1 MAKPQEG
8 PWLSG
13 GLNVERLSFPNSF
26 YQLLQVG
33 LGNFSGNWIPCLS
46 WLRLAQSSSHF
57 HPECMKGTA
66 PLSPGLGQVRL
77 CPAWGAGG
85 GRQVGSTW
93 SYTLSP
99 FTSVSTTADFKEHG
113 QMSVSVEAC
122 LPLKNS
128 LARFP

>member
-1 MAKPQEG
+1 MVVAKPQEG

-33 LGNFSGNWIPCLS
+33 LGNFSGNWIACLS

-66 PLSPGLGQVRL
+66 RYPQGWARSGCVQHGG
-77 CPAWGAGG
+77 WGGGKAGG
-85 GRQVGSTW
+85 KHLVCSLTHPLPSPLCLRQQISK
-93 SYTLSP
+93 SM
-99 FTSVSTTADFKEHG
+99 DR
-113 QMSVSVEAC
+113 C
-122 LPLKNS
+122 
-128 LARFP
+128 RFL